1 MPIHLPLL
9 EEDYPEFAKRSID
22 ARNQPLR
29 ATAIVFVIG
38 SKSHAKRYLFN
49 MDAIQHSQCSWN
61 QDNGKTGPG
70 ACVKRKCK
78 EDQFHAE
85 IGRMT
90 DQGVET
96 RTKP

>member
-49 MDAIQHSQCSWN
+49 MDAIQQGKSRRN
-61 QDNGKTGPG
+61 EGNGKTGPS
-70 ACVKRKCK
+70 ARVKGISK
-78 EDQFHAE
+78 ENQFQAE